1 MRKFLKSDKF
11 LILISVL
18 LSIFLWIGM
27 SFSSGSEFT
36 KTISDIPVT
45 VELSQE
51 AIDNGYQI
59 FGLDHVTASVSV
71 TGNRMIVGSLT
82 KSDIQIKA
90 QQTSSITTA
99 GTYTLPLAA
108 SKTGVKSDYEF
119 SSAVSPSTIVVNVDR
134 YQEKTL
140 DITSEIVYKVDS
152 GYYSRSVLGD
162 TSVVVSGPESVVSK
176 VSKAVVRDTISG
188 TITETREL
196 TSDIILLDEDGDV
209 INNSDLSMSVT
220 STAVTI
226 IVEPEKELPIVV
238 PPEGVPSDLDLSKYI
253 TVEPSTIRV
262 AGDASVM
269 NNLDSIPVEPIDI
282 SNYDNSVHTVEVQVA
297 VPSSCRNISNINT
310 VTVTIDF
317 SSLSMQ
323 TYTVT
328 QFEKK
333 NIPDGYTADVPLKQL
348 DVQLIGTEEAL
359 SSITSEDLVA
369 YVDWSEMT
377 EGIVI
382 GTSEMPV
389 KIEIPEN
396 SGYVWVYGT
405 YNANVTVSKVETTQ

>member
-11 LILISVL
+11 LILISVV
-18 LSIFLWIGM
+18 LSVFLWIGM

-36 KTISDIPVT
+36 KTIYDIPVT

-51 AIDNGYQI
+51 AIENGYRI
-59 FGLDHVTASVSV
+59 FGSDQITASVSV

-99 GTYTLPLAA
+99 GTYTLPLSA
-108 SKTGVKSDYEF
+108 SKAGVKSDYEF

-140 DITSEIVYKVDS
+140 NITSEIVYKVDS
-152 GYYSRSVLGD
+152 GYYSRNVLGD

-176 VSKAVVRDTISG
+176 VSKAVVRENISG

-196 TSDIILLDEDGDV
+196 NSEIILLDEDGDV

-220 STAVTI
+220 STTVTI
-226 IVEPEKELPIVV
+226 IVEPEKELPIEV
-238 PPEGVPSDLDLSKYI
+238 PLEGVPNGLDFSGYV

-262 AGDASVM
+262 AGEASVM
-269 NNLDSIPVEPIDI
+269 NSLESIPLEPIDI
-282 SNYDNSVHTVEVQVA
+282 SAYDNSVHTVEMQVA

-310 VTVTIDF
+310 VTVTLDF
-317 SSLSMQ
+317 NSFSMR

-348 DVQLIGTEEAL
+348 EVQLIGTQEAL
-359 SSITSEDLVA
+359 DSISSEDLTA

-396 SGYVWVYGT
+396 SGYVWVYGK
-405 YNANVTVSKVETTQ
+405 YKANVTVSKVETAQ

>member
-1 MRKFLKSDKF
+1 MKKFLKSDKF
-11 LILISVL
+11 LILISVV
-18 LSIFLWIGM
+18 LSVFLWIGM

-36 KTISDIPVT
+36 KTIYDIPIT

-51 AIDNGYQI
+51 ALDNGYQI
-59 FGLDHVTASVSV
+59 FGLNQATASVSV

-108 SKTGVKSDYEF
+108 QKAGVKSDYEF

-152 GYYSRSVLGD
+152 GYYSRNVLSD

-176 VSKAVVRDTISG
+176 VSKAVVKGTIDG

-196 TSDIILLDEDGDV
+196 TCDIELLDDAGDV

-220 STAVTI
+220 STTVTI
-226 IVEPEKELPIVV
+226 IVEPEKELPIKV
-238 PPEGVPSDLDLSKYI
+238 PIEGIPDGVDLSQYI

-262 AGDASVM
+262 AGEASVM
-269 NNLDSIPVEPIDI
+269 NGLDSIPVEPINI
-282 SNYDNSVHTVEVQVA
+282 SEYDNSVHTVEMQVA
-297 VPSSCRNISNINT
+297 VPSSCRNISNIKT
-310 VTVTIDF
+310 VTVTLDF
-317 SSLSMQ
+317 SSFSTR

-348 DVQLIGTEEAL
+348 EVELVGTEEAL
-359 SSITSEDLVA
+359 NSISDEDLVA

-377 EGIVI
+377 DGIVV

-389 KIEIPEN
+389 KIGIPDG
-396 SGYVWVYGT
+396 SGDVWVYGT
-405 YNANVTVSKVETTQ
+405 YKANVTVSRAADTQ

>member
-18 LSIFLWIGM
+18 LSVFLWIGM

-59 FGLDHVTASVSV
+59 FGLDHVTSSVSV

-282 SNYDNSVHTVEVQVA
+282 SNPAFAYIKLYYHSDRA
-297 VPSSCRNISNINT
+297 FCK
-310 VTVTIDF
+310 
-317 SSLSMQ
+317 L
-323 TYTVT
+323 
-328 QFEKK
+328 
-333 NIPDGYTADVPLKQL
+333 LK
-348 DVQLIGTEEAL
+348 
-359 SSITSEDLVA
+359 
-369 YVDWSEMT
+369 
-377 EGIVI
+377 
-382 GTSEMPV
+382 
-389 KIEIPEN
+389 EN
-396 SGYVWVYGT
+396 SFR
-405 YNANVTVSKVETTQ
+405 A